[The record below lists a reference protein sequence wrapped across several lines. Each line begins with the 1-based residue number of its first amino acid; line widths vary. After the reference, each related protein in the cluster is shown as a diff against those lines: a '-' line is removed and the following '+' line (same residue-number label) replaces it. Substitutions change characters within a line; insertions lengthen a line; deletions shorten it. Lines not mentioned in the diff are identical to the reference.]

1 MNHVMSFSLK
11 QDFCFKFSR
20 KVGVYSDEVTPVP
33 IPNTEV
39 KLINVNDTW
48 LVTTWESKTMPAHNS
63 IGSCFFQL
71 PIFLLLYNE
80 IIGKELNIINARE
93 PGWTHRWCTSCHANG
108 TALGS
113 YMCGTD
119 KR

>member
-71 PIFLLLYNE
+71 PIFLLYRYLAEYWSIQLFLHFNK
-80 IIGKELNIINARE
+80 IMYYLKVSFG
-93 PGWTHRWCTSCHANG
+93 
-108 TALGS
+108 
-113 YMCGTD
+113 
-119 KR
+119 